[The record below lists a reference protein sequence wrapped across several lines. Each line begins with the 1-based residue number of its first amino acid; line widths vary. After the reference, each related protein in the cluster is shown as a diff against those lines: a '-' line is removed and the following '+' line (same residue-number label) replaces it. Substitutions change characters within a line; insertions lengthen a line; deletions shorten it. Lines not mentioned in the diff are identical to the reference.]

1 MGIRQKLVQQK
12 GIVLIFFAQIELGK
26 KKIEEERRKR
36 KKKKKKRRRKEE
48 KKRRLS
54 QKGKGF
60 WFDSCKM
67 VLFLGFGWG
76 NFS

>member
-1 MGIRQKLVQQK
+1 MI
-12 GIVLIFFAQIELGK
+12 FAQIELGQK
-26 KKIEEERRKR
+26 REEERRKM
-36 KKKKKKRRRKEE
+36 KKKKKKRRRRKEE
-48 KKRRLS
+48 KERRLS

-60 WFDSCKM
+60 WFDSRTM